1 MNITDRIMR
10 EYGIS
15 PLPEKITV
23 AMAYVPYQINMGKT
37 YSPQQ
42 ASEAGTLF
50 EELDKPFLGG
60 AK

>member
-1 MNITDRIMR
+1 MR